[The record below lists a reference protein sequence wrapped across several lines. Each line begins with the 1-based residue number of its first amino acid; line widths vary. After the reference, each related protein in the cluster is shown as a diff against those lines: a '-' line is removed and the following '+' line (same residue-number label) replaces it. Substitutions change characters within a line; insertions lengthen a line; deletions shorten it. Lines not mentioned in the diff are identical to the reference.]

1 MKLIDEIKYYLCV
14 VAVFGC
20 FISSFLEVLAFVGM
34 FIRPE
39 VAIRLFYAGLWT
51 LGGSIVS
58 VVIAFILNVIE
69 RWVK

>member
-1 MKLIDEIKYYLCV
+1 MKLIDEIKYYLCI

-20 FISSFLEVLAFVGM
+20 FIFSFTELLALIVLFA
-34 FIRPE
+34 RPE

-58 VVIAFILNVIE
+58 VVIAFILNVIG